1 MDLATIFGI
10 LISFGLIVAAII
22 HGGDLKLYFDLAA
35 FLIVFGGALGATL
48 ASYPLPQFL
57 NLAALLRNVF
67 TVRLPSGM
75 NIVDALLYFANK
87 ARREGILSIQASLT
101 TVDDAFLRKAL
112 QLTVDGLEPE
122 SIQNILETEIIHL
135 EQRHETGAEIL
146 ATLGLFAP
154 AMGLIGTLLGL
165 VMMLKTM
172 NDPAAIGPSMAVA
185 LLATLYGAV
194 SANLLF
200 LPMSNKLKQRSKQEV
215 LRMDMVVEGALAI
228 SRGENP
234 RLVEEKLLSF
244 LPPKERKS
252 RFWEKET

>member
-1 MDLATIFGI
+1 MDLATILGL
-10 LISFGLIVAAII
+10 LISFGLIVAAILF
-22 HGGDLKLYFDLAA
+22 GGNLKLYLDLPA
-35 FLIVFGGALGATL
+35 FLIVFGGSLGATL
-48 ASYPLPQFL
+48 SSYPLPQFL
-57 NLAALLRNVF
+57 NLFHLLRAAF
-67 TVRLPSGM
+67 TVRQPSGM
-75 NIVDALLYFANK
+75 EIVDTLLFFANK
-87 ARREGILSIQASLT
+87 ARREGILSIQNSIS

-122 SIQNILETEIIHL
+122 AMQDILDTEIQHM

-146 ATLGLFAP
+146 STLGLFAP

-172 NDPAAIGPSMAVA
+172 NDPATIGPAMAVA
-185 LLATLYGAV
+185 LLATLYGAA

-200 LPMSNKLKQRSKQEV
+200 LPLSNKLKQRSRQEV
-215 LRMDMVVEGALAI
+215 LRMDMVTEGALAI

-252 RFWEKET
+252 RFWEKEA